1 MFLLHY
7 FLVTELKEFWCVPG
21 ITAQAS
27 VLHNRVQSRVHS
39 GAAPLP
45 LHMPHLI
52 YFCQKMNMVLS
63 YPRQNNGIY
72 VLHVWRSF

>member
-7 FLVTELKEFWCVPG
+7 FLVTELKEFWCVPD

-45 LHMPHLI
+45 LHMPHFNL
-52 YFCQKMNMVLS
+52 FL
-63 YPRQNNGIY
+63 PEDEHG
-72 VLHVWRSF
+72 SFLFVVIVVSSFSFYCK